1 MTITVKREMSIY
13 DLASE
18 CWSGADDFLNEVIE
32 AGKEDLLMDFLS
44 DIFFEEEP
52 TLTKLNDLFRFDQY
66 ELRNN
71 LGMNEEDEEDEE
83 DADENEEDEY

>member
-1 MTITVKREMSIY
+1 MTITVKREMSVY

-44 DIFFEEEP
+44 DIFCEEEP
-52 TLTKLNDLFRFDQY
+52 TLTELNDLFRFDQD

-71 LGMNEEDEEDEE
+71 LGMNDDEE
-83 DADENEEDEY
+83 DADENEEDED

>member
-1 MTITVKREMSIY
+1 MNTIAVKREMSIY

-32 AGKEDLLMDFLS
+32 AGKEDILMDFLS
-44 DIFFEEEP
+44 DIFCEEEP
-52 TLTKLNDLFRFDQY
+52 SLTELNDLFRFDQD

-71 LGMNEEDEEDEE
+71 LGMNEEDE
-83 DADENEEDEY
+83 DENEEDED

>member
-32 AGKEDLLMDFLS
+32 AGKEDILMDLLS
-44 DIFFEEEP
+44 DIFCEEEP
-52 TLTKLNDLFRFDQY
+52 DLTQLNDLFRFDQD
-66 ELRNN
+66 ELRKE
-71 LGMNEEDEEDEE
+71 LGMNEEDENEDE
-83 DADENEEDEY
+83 DEDED